1 MKKIINV
8 ALFIFFAVTVAILV
22 AGLLFYQNNQSQI
35 NPNNKIS
42 PSPNCNL
49 TITTAEVDPH
59 NNPADCWVIVD
70 NQIYN
75 VTNFLNMH
83 PAGAGTI
90 LPVCGQDATQLF
102 NSVRKHNQG
111 SLNILQ
117 DYCVGTLSQN

>member
-49 TITTAEVDPH
+49 TITTAEMSKEK
-59 NNPADCWVIVD
+59 IVEITYTKSKRD
-70 NQIYN
+70 GKVVQ
-75 VTNFLNMH
+75 
-83 PAGAGTI
+83 
-90 LPVCGQDATQLF
+90 
-102 NSVRKHNQG
+102 K
-111 SLNILQ
+111 
-117 DYCVGTLSQN
+117 